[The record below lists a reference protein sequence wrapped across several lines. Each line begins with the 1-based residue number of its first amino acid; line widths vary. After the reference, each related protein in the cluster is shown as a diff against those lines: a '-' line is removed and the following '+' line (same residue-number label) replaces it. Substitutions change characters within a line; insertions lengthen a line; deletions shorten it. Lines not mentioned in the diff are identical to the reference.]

1 MKRLTHALTAAGIV
15 GLSISAAHAQSSVTL
30 YGIIDTALLYS
41 NNQKGESNYQMAS
54 GTLSGSRWGMRGTED
69 LGGGLQAL
77 YVLENG
83 FSSTTGTLGQ
93 NGREF
98 GRAAYV
104 GLAGAFGRVTAG
116 RQNDAAADFIGAL
129 ASSNQWGGGLAAH
142 PGDTDNYYVNARI
155 SNSVKYLSN
164 DYAGFR
170 VSGLYSF
177 GGTAGNFANNR
188 LWSLGAQYARGP
200 LTVAASY
207 LNASQPNTSMFDGT
221 AGTASI
227 SPNNSPIFSGY
238 TSARTLQV
246 AGIGAAYT
254 FGAATFDVIY
264 SNSSFQDIGSPSG
277 AAPVARFRGDT
288 AIFDNVEAGVK
299 YQLTPAIVLGASYNY
314 TRTRGAGDAHYNQA
328 NIGAG
333 YFLSKRTDVYLSA
346 GYQQASGTDSTGK
359 QAVAALWPISASSN
373 DHQIVT
379 AVGLR
384 HRF

>member
-1 MKRLTHALTAAGIV
+1 MKRLTHALTAAGLV

-30 YGIIDTALLYS
+30 YGIIDTGLLYT

-116 RQNDAAADFIGAL
+116 RQNDAAVDFIGPI

-155 SNSVKYLSN
+155 SNSVKYLGN

-207 LNASQPNTSMFDGT
+207 LNASQPNTSMYDGT
-221 AGTASI
+221 AGAASI
-227 SPNNSPIFSGY
+227 SPIYSGY
-238 TSARTLQV
+238 TSARTLQSR
-246 AGIGAAYT
+246 A
-254 FGAATFDVIY
+254 
-264 SNSSFQDIGSPSG
+264 S
-277 AAPVARFRGDT
+277 AR
-288 AIFDNVEAGVK
+288 
-299 YQLTPAIVLGASYNY
+299 
-314 TRTRGAGDAHYNQA
+314 RTRSARQPSMSSTRIRAFRISARRRARRRSCAFAAIPQSSTT
-328 NIGAG
+328 
-333 YFLSKRTDVYLSA
+333 SKRA
-346 GYQQASGTDSTGK
+346 
-359 QAVAALWPISASSN
+359 
-373 DHQIVT
+373 
-379 AVGLR
+379 
-384 HRF
+384 

>member
-1 MKRLTHALTAAGIV
+1 MKRLTYALTAIGIL
-15 GLSISAAHAQSSVTL
+15 GATANLAHAQSAVTL
-30 YGIIDTALLYS
+30 YGIIDTALVYS
-41 NNQKGESNYQMAS
+41 NNQKGESNYQMSS
-54 GTLSGSRWGMRGTED
+54 GTLSGSRWGMKGQED

-104 GLAGAFGRVTAG
+104 GLQSPYGRVTAG
-116 RQNDAAADFIGAL
+116 RQNEASADFIGTIV
-129 ASSNQWGGGLAAH
+129 SSNLWGGGLAAH

-177 GGTAGNFANNR
+177 GGTAGNFSNNR
-188 LWSLGAQYARGP
+188 IWSLGAQYARGP
-200 LTVAASY
+200 LVVAASY
-207 LNASQPNTSMFDGT
+207 LNASQPNTSLYDGT

-238 TSARTLQV
+238 TSARTQQV
-246 AGIGAAYT
+246 AGVGAAYT
-254 FGAATFDVIY
+254 FGAATVDLVY
-264 SNSSFQDIGSPSG
+264 SNVSFQDIGSPSG

-299 YQLTPAIVLGASYNY
+299 YQLTPSVLLGASYNY

-328 NIGAG
+328 NVGAD

-373 DHQIVT
+373 NHQIV
-379 AVGLR
+379 AALGLR